1 MHLPV
6 LEKYSY
12 FPVLNFKWKKSV
24 LISRYYIYI
33 YNRGIHFKFTDGCF
47 LKEREKK
54 MNAEQMVMDVMNK
67 VAISAALFLV
77 VVVVLTILWI
87 ASVTRDINK

>member
-1 MHLPV
+1 
-6 LEKYSY
+6 
-12 FPVLNFKWKKSV
+12 
-24 LISRYYIYI
+24 
-33 YNRGIHFKFTDGCF
+33 
-47 LKEREKK
+47 